1 VIRRIFACPLRHLL
15 SGNIVSVKFSTRQ
28 VPGVTVNQPKS
39 ASISPS
45 FARFGGLFAPK
56 TEDRTESERTGKH
69 LSRRTQFGVPSKSRT
84 KLRLEHGAG
93 TIKAILWTVLLV
105 YGAFVAYKI
114 LPAYVAEYQL
124 QDKMQ
129 EQAKFAVVNRYP
141 EEQIRDSIF
150 KVIKDLEIPVKRE
163 DIKITAT
170 QDVVR
175 IACDYSVPVDLLVYQ
190 MNLHFT
196 PSSENKNL

>member
-1 VIRRIFACPLRHLL
+1 LESTEIGMKLAEIRLM
-15 SGNIVSVKFSTRQ
+15 GGQ
-28 VPGVTVNQPKS
+28 
-39 ASISPS
+39 
-45 FARFGGLFAPK
+45 FARE
-56 TEDRTESERTGKH
+56 TEPPERARIP
-69 LSRRTQFGVPSKSRT
+69 LSRRIQIDISPVRSHRSA
-84 KLRLEHGAG
+84 LRSEHGGG
-93 TIKAILWTVLLV
+93 TIKAILWTILLI

-124 QDKMQ
+124 ADKMQ
-129 EQAKFAVVNRYP
+129 EQARFAVVNRYP

-150 KVIKDLEIPVKRE
+150 KVVKDLEIPVKRE
-163 DIKITAT
+163 DIKITAN

-175 IACDYSVPVDLLVYQ
+175 IACDYTVPVDLLVYQ

>member
-1 VIRRIFACPLRHLL
+1 VG
-15 SGNIVSVKFSTRQ
+15 S
-28 VPGVTVNQPKS
+28 
-39 ASISPS
+39 SP
-45 FARFGGLFAPK
+45 
-56 TEDRTESERTGKH
+56 EEIEQSERVRTV
-69 LSRRTQFGVPSKSRT
+69 LSRRNQFGIQPSKRVGV
-84 KLRLEHGAG
+84 KLRLERGAG
-93 TIKAILWTVLLV
+93 TIKAILWTVLLI

-150 KVIKDLEIPVKRE
+150 KVVKDLDIPVKRE
-163 DIKITAT
+163 EIKITAT
-170 QDVVR
+170 QEVVR
-175 IACDYSVPVDLLVYQ
+175 IACDYTIPVDLLVYQ

>member
-1 VIRRIFACPLRHLL
+1 MWAVHVEKPK
-15 SGNIVSVKFSTRQ
+15 NWKE
-28 VPGVTVNQPKS
+28 PG
-39 ASISPS
+39 
-45 FARFGGLFAPK
+45 R
-56 TEDRTESERTGKH
+56 H
-69 LSRRTQFGVPSKSRT
+69 LSRRTQFGIQPVKSRIA
-84 KLRLEHGAG
+84 LRSQHGSG
-93 TIKAILWTVLLV
+93 TIKAILWTILLV

-124 QDKMQ
+124 ADKMQ
-129 EQAKFAVVNRYP
+129 EQARFAVVNRYP

-150 KVIKDLEIPVKRE
+150 KVVKDLEIPVKRE

-175 IACDYSVPVDLLVYQ
+175 IACDYTVPVDLLVYQ

>member
-1 VIRRIFACPLRHLL
+1 ML
-15 SGNIVSVKFSTRQ
+15 GW
-28 VPGVTVNQPKS
+28 NQPKS
-39 ASISPS
+39 ALNRRNSSDQVGSSP
-45 FARFGGLFAPK
+45 
-56 TEDRTESERTGKH
+56 EEIEQSERVRTV
-69 LSRRTQFGVPSKSRT
+69 LSRRNQFGIQPSKRVGV
-84 KLRLEHGAG
+84 KLRLERGAG
-93 TIKAILWTVLLV
+93 TIKAILWTVLLI

-150 KVIKDLEIPVKRE
+150 KVVKDLDIPVKRE
-163 DIKITAT
+163 EIKITAT

-175 IACDYSVPVDLLVYQ
+175 IACDYTVPVDLLVYQ

>member
-1 VIRRIFACPLRHLL
+1 
-15 SGNIVSVKFSTRQ
+15 
-28 VPGVTVNQPKS
+28 
-39 ASISPS
+39 
-45 FARFGGLFAPK
+45 
-56 TEDRTESERTGKH
+56 
-69 LSRRTQFGVPSKSRT
+69 LSRRTQFGIQPSRRAGAR
-84 KLRLEHGAG
+84 LRSQQGAG
-93 TIKAILWTVLLV
+93 TIKAILWTVLLI

-175 IACDYSVPVDLLVYQ
+175 IAVDYSVPVDLLVYQ

>member
-1 VIRRIFACPLRHLL
+1 VG
-15 SGNIVSVKFSTRQ
+15 S
-28 VPGVTVNQPKS
+28 
-39 ASISPS
+39 SP
-45 FARFGGLFAPK
+45 
-56 TEDRTESERTGKH
+56 EDIEQSERVRTV
-69 LSRRTQFGVPSKSRT
+69 LSRRNQFGIQPSKRDGV
-84 KLRLEHGAG
+84 KLRLERGAG
-93 TIKAILWTVLLV
+93 TIKAILWTVLLI

-150 KVIKDLEIPVKRE
+150 KVVKDLDIPVKRE
-163 DIKITAT
+163 EIKITAT

-175 IACDYSVPVDLLVYQ
+175 IACDYTIPVDLLVYQ